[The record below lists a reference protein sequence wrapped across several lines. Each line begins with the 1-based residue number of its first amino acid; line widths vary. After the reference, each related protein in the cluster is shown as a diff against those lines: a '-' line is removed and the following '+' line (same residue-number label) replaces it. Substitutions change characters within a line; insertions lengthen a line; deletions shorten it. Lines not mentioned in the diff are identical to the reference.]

1 MAKEWAAVLAA
12 MLLPIGASGQTVVVD
27 GDTLKLDGQR
37 IRLHGI
43 DAPELDQACDAGTP
57 DPWRVTRWWRSSLG
71 SRWSASRST
80 ATATGAPWRAAM
92 PAGRI

>member
-1 MAKEWAAVLAA
+1 MVKEWAAVLAV

-27 GDTLKLDGQR
+27 GNTLKVDGQR

-43 DAPELDQACDAGTP
+43 DAPELTPGPLARDGLVAFIAGQP
-57 DPWRVTRWWRSSLG
+57 VD
-71 SRWSASRST
+71 ASRST
-80 ATATGAPWRAAM
+80 ATATGAPSHAAI